1 MRLPDDLPRAAGA
14 VRAGPGAAALLQAV
28 PAHAHRQ
35 QAQEVHEQVEEP
47 RGEGGATQ
55 KGERGKLHLPD
66 IKVVVDVCRE

>member
-14 VRAGPGAAALLQAV
+14 VRAGPRPAALLQAL

-47 RGEGGATQ
+47 RREGRTTQ
-55 KGERGKLHLPD
+55 KGEVQLNLLD
-66 IKVVVDVCRE
+66 IEVVVDV